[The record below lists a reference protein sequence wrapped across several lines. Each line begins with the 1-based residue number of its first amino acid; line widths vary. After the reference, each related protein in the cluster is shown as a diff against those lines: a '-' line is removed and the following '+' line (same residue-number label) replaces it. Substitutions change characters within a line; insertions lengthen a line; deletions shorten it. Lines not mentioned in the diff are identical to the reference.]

1 MRNLVI
7 KRDKSLVASFVTMKV
22 YIEDR
27 ASSDIVIDNIPCRKL
42 GNLKNGETKAF
53 QIADEPARVYVI
65 ADKMSRNYCNDF
77 YQLFYGT
84 EDVFLGGKN
93 KYNPIAGN
101 PFMFH
106 NNNNSEA
113 IANRGKCKKKALKN
127 YLLILL
133 VCTLLGFVIGL
144 FSGIVYGG
152 QKNFSDSGMNIT
164 LTDDFVKSDVGGYT
178 AIYNSTDIAVFALKE
193 EFALLDG
200 FEDYSLDD
208 YAEMVKKANNVQ
220 SSNVKTENGLTG
232 FEYDALNTE
241 TQVEYH
247 YFTYV
252 YKSTDAFWFVQFCT
266 ATEDKDIYAE
276 QITQWAQS
284 VSFE

>member
-1 MRNLVI
+1 MRNLII
-7 KRDKSLVASFVTMKV
+7 KRDKSFVASLVTMKV

-27 ASSDIVIDNIPCRKL
+27 TSSDIVIDNVPCRKL
-42 GNLKNGETKAF
+42 GNLKNGETKTF
-53 QIADEPARVYVI
+53 QIGDEPARVYVI

-84 EDVFLGGKN
+84 EDVFLAGKN
-93 KYNPIAGN
+93 KYNQITGH
-101 PFMFH
+101 PFLFH
-106 NNNNSEA
+106 NNNNPEA
-113 IANRGKCKKKALKN
+113 IANRKKCKKKALKR
-127 YLLILL
+127 YLLIVLI
-133 VCTLLGFVIGL
+133 CALLGFVIGL
-144 FSGIVYGG
+144 FSGIGYDEP
-152 QKNFSDSGMNIT
+152 KDFSDSGINIT
-164 LTDDFVKSDVGGYT
+164 LTEDFIKNDVSGYT
-178 AIYNSTDIAVFALKE
+178 VVYDSSDIAVFALKE

-200 FEDYSLDD
+200 FEDYSLED

-220 SSNVKTENGLTG
+220 STDIETGTGLTG
-232 FEYDALNTE
+232 FEYDAMNTE

-266 ATEDKDIYAE
+266 ATENKDIYAE